1 MRWLVH
7 LGVAAL
13 VVTGAGIAAE
23 ARAQSPGAT
32 PVAAQEKPSR
42 AEELQP
48 YSRIDIVRYV
58 SGEFARA
65 VRPLPSDRKG
75 FRVKVGEPVDEREL
89 RQSAANNG
97 VAGNPGDMVQ
107 VTRIEFREKEIWL
120 HINGGAKRRRSWR
133 DRVQVSV
140 GGATMSTQA
149 PQGFTAQGAT
159 LVLDFGRRI
168 PDLGPEELK
177 ELLGEFLDFK
187 VGPSAAVHWV
197 DTLPEEFQ
205 EAIREQ
211 RVIVGM
217 SRDMVIAAIGRP
229 ERKVRERAPDG
240 TETEDWIYG
249 TPPGKTI
256 FVKFAGDEVIDVREY
271 P

>member
-1 MRWLVH
+1 MRWLAH

-13 VVTGAGIAAE
+13 VATGAGIAAE
-23 ARAQSPGAT
+23 ARAQSAAAAPGQQT
-32 PVAAQEKPSR
+32 PPR

-48 YSRIDIVRYV
+48 YSRIDIIRYV

-65 VRPLPSDRKG
+65 VRPLPSDRQG
-75 FRVKVGEPVDEREL
+75 FRVKVGEPVDERAL

-107 VTRIEFREKEIWL
+107 VTRIEFRDNEIWI

-140 GGATMSTQA
+140 GGATMSTQG
-149 PQGFTAQGAT
+149 PQGYTAQGST
-159 LVLDFGRRI
+159 LVLDFGRRV
-168 PDLGPEELK
+168 PDMGPEELK
-177 ELLGEFLDFK
+177 QLLGDFLDFQ

-205 EAIREQ
+205 QAIRER

-217 SRDMVIAAIGRP
+217 TRDMVVAAIGRP

-240 TETEDWIYG
+240 ADTEDWIYG

-256 FVKFAGDEVIDVREY
+256 FVKFAGDTVIDVREY